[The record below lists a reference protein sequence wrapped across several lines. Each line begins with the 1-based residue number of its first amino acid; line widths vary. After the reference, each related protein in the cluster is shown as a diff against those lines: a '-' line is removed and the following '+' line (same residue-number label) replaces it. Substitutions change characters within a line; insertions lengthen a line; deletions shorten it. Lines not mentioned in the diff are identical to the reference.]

1 MAFGDDLDVH
11 PLCALHPC
19 VLNPTLSSICYE
31 SKISAFSESVLV
43 DVASPHMQRAA
54 HNHFTHFHFVPGV
67 SITGCPLYSYIQ
79 VHKYSC

>member
-54 HNHFTHFHFVPGV
+54 HNHFTHFHFVP
-67 SITGCPLYSYIQ
+67 IFLYSSRQ
-79 VHKYSC
+79 VQLLVLTAS